1 MGTKSLRDLL
11 RDELAEAYDAD
22 RQILAA
28 WPKLKDAAQAA
39 SLKKL
44 CQEGVDYTQRRIER
58 LEAAFKELKLPP
70 AGKPSQAMKTLVA
83 RAQVAVAADLPQPAK
98 DAALNGEIQRLSH
111 YGYAN
116 YSALLGYA
124 EALREMAVVDLLK
137 PSLEEKKE
145 AVQEEAAM
153 AHLELNP
160 RAVASG

>member
-1 MGTKSLRDLL
+1 MAEKTLRDLL
-11 RDELAEAYDAD
+11 RDELTEAYDAD
-22 RQILAA
+22 RQLVAA
-28 WPKLKDAAQAA
+28 WPQLKEAAEAP

-70 AGKPSQAMKTLVA
+70 AGKPSLAMKTLVA
-83 RAQVAVAADLPQPAK
+83 RAQATIAAGLPPLTR
-98 DAALNGEIQRLSH
+98 DAALNADIQRLSH

-124 EALREMAVVDLLK
+124 EALREMKVVDLLK

-145 AVQEEAAM
+145 AVLEEAVM

-160 RAVASG
+160 RAVSQL